1 MPTFCRHNRFIQNCP
16 ICTPREPPG
25 TPSSNRRGSAQRS
38 ARRTGGGGG
47 AGSRSG
53 VRVVRAARATEDGY
67 RNELVPGLKS
77 SADAA
82 RLADELAFSTA
93 RLAELATDPPGLYAE
108 VAAAGRADHAD
119 PSPADPRGPSP
130 ADARDPSPADRR
142 RPAPADSREPSPADA
157 LREEETW
164 LAFLIAYLAPLEPS
178 PGEPDPFAEIRRV
191 RTPWSTGELPD
202 LSQVATG
209 VRTAHDPARGE
220 ATLAAYRA
228 WAGRAGSQATAFT
241 GERSWSP
248 ERRFGRVFERLALP
262 GLHRAARFE
271 LLVTL
276 GRLGVYDLRADSL
289 QLGTGDATEV
299 AAKRVFA
306 IGDRAL
312 LEHRAADLAEAAGVP
327 LEALDLALVNFAREG
342 ERIRHGSHAR
352 PDDATRE
359 RIRAALGAPAPAVA

>member
-16 ICTPREPPG
+16 ICTPREPAG
-25 TPSSNRRGSAQRS
+25 KSSAQRS
-38 ARRTGGGGG
+38 PRRPRTSAG

-53 VRVVRAARATEDGY
+53 LRVVRAPRATEDGY
-67 RNELVPGLKS
+67 RSELVPGLKS

-93 RLAELATDPPGLYAE
+93 RLAELAAAPPGLYAD
-108 VAAAGRADHAD
+108 VAAG
-119 PSPADPRGPSP
+119 
-130 ADARDPSPADRR
+130 ADR
-142 RPAPADSREPSPADA
+142 
-157 LREEETW
+157 EEATW

-178 PGEPDPFAEIRRV
+178 PDQPDPFAEIRRV
-191 RTPWSTGELPD
+191 STPWSTGELPD
-202 LSQVATG
+202 LSQVSTG
-209 VRTAHDPARGE
+209 VRTAHDPPRAQS
-220 ATLAAYRA
+220 TLAAYRT
-228 WAGRAGSQATAFT
+228 WAGRAGSQEVAFT
-241 GERSWSP
+241 GEPSWSP
-248 ERRFGRVFERLALP
+248 ERRFGRGFERLALP

-289 QLGTGDATEV
+289 HLGTGDPTDV

-306 IGDRAL
+306 IGDRAV

-327 LEALDLALVNFAREG
+327 LEALDLALVNFARDG
-342 ERIRHGSHAR
+342 DRIRHGSNVT
-352 PDDATRE
+352 PDDASRE